1 MNAAAQTTEPPS
13 ALPSASA
20 RGWDASKKICLCGS
34 ARFLDD
40 FKATELE
47 LTLSGHLVMTILVM
61 FEQGELPER
70 IWNSISAAHLR
81 KIDACDEVLIINRDG
96 YVGEATAREIE
107 YAHTKGK
114 PVKYKWAK
122 HPNDPS
128 SATRPRGVWIE
139 TAT

>member
-1 MNAAAQTTEPPS
+1 MADPRDSDYHGNVEQHEREASFAAS
-13 ALPSASA
+13 G
-20 RGWDASKKICLCGS
+20 GWDAPKKICLCGS
-34 ARFLDD
+34 SRFVAD

-47 LTLSGHLVMTILVM
+47 LTLSGHLVLTILVM
-61 FEQGELPER
+61 FDKGELPER
-70 IWNSISAAHLR
+70 IWDNVNAAHLR

-122 HPNDPS
+122 HPNDR
-128 SATRPRGVWIE
+128 TLRPAE
-139 TAT
+139 